1 MAAPQVVATLAALRD
16 GDRGFSCDECGGV
29 ASVEVDLGGGVLFR
43 PSRRL
48 VDFMMSRLALTASC
62 LASGHDE
69 DEEDAGEGDGLR
81 GGGGGTYSNSS
92 PSSAS
97 EARVSAVSI
106 SRSVMSRPA
115 ACKRLALN
123 ATLYVSRLKIR
134 IKSIYYQYMS
144 HLKISIDS
152 LCDNYHLRFK

>member
-29 ASVEVDLGGGVLFR
+29 ASVEVDLGDGVLFR

-48 VDFMMSRLALTASC
+48 VDFMMSRLALTARC

-81 GGGGGTYSNSS
+81 GGGGTYSNSS

-152 LCDNYHLRFK
+152 PCDNYHLRFK